1 MNMVTVR
8 INGVDYNLKGEE
20 NEEYLNKVVNYVDK
34 KIKNLI
40 ENNDKLS
47 TTSSAVFTAISA
59 VDDYY
64 KCKEICNDLEK
75 QLSEKEKKEK
85 NSISQI
91 ENFKNEIKHL
101 REKNDNLIEQIKN
114 SKNAKTINEKD
125 AEISN
130 LKQQIDILANSS
142 KQSIKTK
149 NDIMV
154 ENKELKFELQT
165 SKYKIMELQNK
176 FLENQMDL
184 ARAKSCLNPPYL
196 KNKK

>member
-34 KIKNLI
+34 KIKGLI
-40 ENNDKLS
+40 ENNEKLS
-47 TTSSAVFTAISA
+47 TTSAAVFTAISA

-64 KCKEICNDLEK
+64 KSKEVCSDLELK
-75 QLSEKEKKEK
+75 LEEKEQKEK
-85 NSISQI
+85 EFIKSI
-91 ENFKNEIKHL
+91 ENLKWQIKEL
-101 REKNDNLIEQIKN
+101 EEKNNSLHHDLIN
-114 SKNAKTINEKD
+114 SKNAEIIRAKD

-130 LKQQIDILANSS
+130 LNQQIDVLNESS
-142 KQSIKTK
+142 KKYLKVK
-149 NDIMV
+149 NDILI
-154 ENKELKFELQT
+154 ENKELKFQLQT

-176 FLENQMDL
+176 FLENQIDL

-196 KNKK
+196 RNGK